1 MDDLAITYDEFTE
14 SYDKKTK
21 TVLTNFYEKKAIF
34 KTQNFYDLPT
44 FL

>member
-34 KTQNFYDLPT
+34 KTQNFYDLPA

>member
-1 MDDLAITYDEFTE
+1 MDDLAIAYDEFTE

-34 KTQNFYDLPT
+34 KTQNFYDLPA
-44 FL
+44 FF